1 MEQQCDQITECK
13 QAQTEKTAS
22 VLSHLL
28 NTSCEFIVLSMSPQ
42 ETLFLTQ
49 QDNRVQTEYK
59 SERKH
64 LQICT
69 PDPLVKGQWSHVQKY
84 DNMHVTLH
92 I

>member
-1 MEQQCDQITECK
+1 
-13 QAQTEKTAS
+13 
-22 VLSHLL
+22 
-28 NTSCEFIVLSMSPQ
+28 MSPQ